1 MSLNNS
7 RTPPVKKSVPSRS
20 PNQSRRD
27 ASQLNYPELIQFLVE
42 PFLES
47 KDALKIDCE
56 FGQSNPRVWIR
67 LAIDPEDKGK
77 VYGRGG
83 RNLQAIRT
91 VLEATAQIAGQSV
104 YLDIYGGLG
113 PHHAHESEA
122 DHDRFESEGQ
132 PGTSRNHPR
141 RPHFPKPAPSL
152 RPR

>member
-7 RTPPVKKSVPSRS
+7 RTPSFKQPVSLRS
-20 PNQSRRD
+20 PKDSRQGALPLD
-27 ASQLNYPELIQFLVE
+27 YPELIQFLIE

-47 KDALKIDCE
+47 KDALKVDCE
-56 FGQSNPRVWIR
+56 YGQNNSRVWIR

-91 VLEATAQIAGQSV
+91 VLEATARIAGQSV

-113 PHHAHESEA
+113 HGHEPDT
-122 DHDRFESEGQ
+122 DHDRFEPEGQ
-132 PGTSRNHPR
+132 SGSSRDQPR